1 MACGRQAAHA
11 SQFAKA
17 LYLTGSSSSP
27 SCFTRTANGRTA
39 QLSRLRP
46 TCLRMSSS
54 IRRRQGQTR
63 ERLRKAHHIAPT
75 ADLTASMLN
84 SLDDSYRS
92 GTRLAHLVAHG
103 DCGLREISILV
114 PSTVRFHVLVAF
126 HLASSRQSLPM
137 QKAAPKVLHQSA
149 RNPPNGSRQRDGP
162 DRCVQRI
169 LRVATRPL
177 SGIGSL
183 FTARPISELMTDQ
196 RTGGRLARAAGTQK
210 KSDPSE
216 SSIL

>member
-1 MACGRQAAHA
+1 
-11 SQFAKA
+11 
-17 LYLTGSSSSP
+17 
-27 SCFTRTANGRTA
+27 
-39 QLSRLRP
+39 
-46 TCLRMSSS
+46 MSSS
-54 IRRRQGQTR
+54 IRRRQGPTR

-114 PSTVRFHVLVAF
+114 LQRSAHVLVAF

-149 RNPPNGSRQRDGP
+149 RNPPNGSRQTDGP
-162 DRCVQRI
+162 DRCVERI

-183 FTARPISELMTDQ
+183 FTARSISELMTDQ
-196 RTGGRLARAAGTQK
+196 RTGGRLARTAGTQK
-210 KSDPSE
+210 KVTHRSRLYSDG
-216 SSIL
+216 SSKVPTVGRARRFDPLQPKCTRLAHGNP